1 MNEARL
7 RIIDKLLQKGW
18 HSYYDMAKAIHESF
32 LTEKQFGKLKKWT
45 GVVHDNDCYYDA
57 LLTEY
62 RPSLSHDILDIPDIW
77 AYSHQGKL
85 SKKGKSTGEKNQLRA
100 EARAAI
106 IDIKEQ
112 KEFKSSDAPELFIK
126 SEKRFR
132 ENPMVQYFKY
142 KNPKYSIFDSGD
154 YEKYIAQGT
163 KKRTKSAV
171 ERSIKE
177 SITKAEVDSVLHDS
191 DIVLDEVVSNQIR
204 RSILIQEEIREFAQ
218 ESRNIVES
226 FLKDIST
233 KSEQKKRNWVKETV
247 NKYKNILELVKNPL
261 SKYNP
266 REIADQVHE
275 FAFFLATENQYHLL
289 GNRFDEALTI
299 YQKLRREQRHLIE
312 DIEQGLVT
320 AEEADIDVLQ
330 TKEQMAQDDELVASI
345 LLSIARV
352 RLDSGDIDRAKTALR
367 QAKPLSSENS
377 LVRAQVCHLE
387 SILAGMEGDTEA
399 AINSVD
405 EAEGIIHALK
415 LEESAD
421 GLAIM
426 ASKADLLQRLGN
438 VVEAKTIYENLLAKG
453 YEEED
458 AREVQVSSHLNLA
471 ILNLSAGQIEEAD
484 KNISEAIKGFE
495 KLFVNE
501 SDRILPSLLSAKYI
515 KGLVLMHQGNLEAS
529 ISILEEASAIVPEK
543 RPDLQDLCASELLEI
558 YVTLHDLY
566 QAMNES
572 EKVEGIAQKAQSLLT
587 SPTVYLTEEQ
597 KNTILSTLDS
607 GGQGGQGG
615 QEWTE

>member
-18 HSYYDMAKAIHESF
+18 QSYYDIAKVIHESF
-32 LTEKQFGKLKKWT
+32 VTEKQFGKLKKWS
-45 GVVHDNDCYYDA
+45 GVVHDSDCFYDA

-77 AYSHQGKL
+77 AYSHHGKL

-100 EARAAI
+100 EARTAI
-106 IDIKEQ
+106 LDIKEQ
-112 KEFKSSDAPELFIK
+112 KEFKSNEDPELYIK
-126 SEKRFR
+126 NEKKFR
-132 ENPMVQYFKY
+132 ENPTVQYFKY
-142 KNPKYSIFDSGD
+142 KNPKYSIFDTGD
-154 YEKYIAQGT
+154 YEKFLAQGT

-177 SITKAEVDSVLHDS
+177 SITKAEVDSVLNDS
-191 DIVLDEVVSNQIR
+191 DVVLDEAVSNQIK

-266 REIADQVHE
+266 REIADQIHE

-312 DIEQGLVT
+312 DIEQGLIT
-320 AEEADIDVLQ
+320 ADEAVIDVIQ
-330 TKEQMAQDDELVASI
+330 TKEQMAQDDESVTSI

-352 RLDSGDIDRAKTALR
+352 SLDSGDEKKAKELIKK
-367 QAKPLSSENS
+367 AKGLSGGES
-377 LVRAQVCHLE
+377 LSYARICHLE
-387 SILAGMEGDTEA
+387 SVIAGMDGNVNQALTL
-399 AINSVD
+399 VD
-405 EAEGIIHALK
+405 EAFKIIDTIDLENSAEGI
-415 LEESAD
+415 
-421 GLAIM
+421 AIL
-426 ASKADLLQRLGN
+426 ASKAELMQRMGKTA
-438 VVEAKTIYENLLAKG
+438 EAKELYGALLAK
-453 YEEED
+453 D
-458 AREVQVSSHLNLA
+458 CADDAAREMRTSAYLNLA
-471 ILNLSAGQIEEAD
+471 VINFSEGQIEEAD
-484 KNISEAIKGFE
+484 RNVTVALSEFQALYGKE
-495 KLFVNE
+495 PDKH
-501 SDRILPSLLSAKYI
+501 LPNVMTAKYI
-515 KGLVLMHQGNLEAS
+515 KGLALMHLGDMESA
-529 ISILEEASAIVPEK
+529 ISILEEASSMVPDN
-543 RPDLQDLCASELLEI
+543 RPDLYALCGAELLEI

-566 QAMNES
+566 ASTGYFDRANDMS
-572 EKVEGIAQKAQSLLT
+572 IKAKELLT
-587 SPTVYLTEEQ
+587 MPAIRLSDEQ
-597 KNTILSTLDS
+597 KETIIQTIN
-607 GGQGGQGG
+607 
-615 QEWTE
+615 